1 MHALGTRDIFL
12 FNGFHLDHRG
22 LFRRDDH
29 GVLTPVAIGGRA
41 FELLHVLIDRHGE
54 IISKIEIMAA
64 VWPQTVVE
72 ESNLAFQ
79 IAALRRVLDR
89 RRTESSCI
97 QTVARRGYRF
107 AAAVTRFE
115 AEALE
120 GADREA
126 IYPGGATRWS
136 RLSIFVLPFA
146 NLSSDP
152 EQGYFAS
159 GITDD
164 LTTDLSQISEHFAIA
179 SGTAFTYDRE
189 LANPKQLGREVG
201 AHYVVQGSVRR
212 SGSRVRINVQLIDV
226 ETVGLMWAERFEI
239 ERRNLSAAQDE
250 IIGRLARA
258 LHFELL
264 KDGDR
269 RSRKARAVD
278 PNTHDLLIRAWAW
291 FYRPRS
297 TSSLQEAQRE
307 FDRALELE
315 PSSIE
320 ARIGLATALI
330 AVLLEG
336 WSACLLEDQAR
347 AEQLLAEAFACATNY
362 SVAHQAMAMLR
373 RSQNRLVEARIA
385 ADMAVALDRNN
396 TGALYELGLAYLY
409 LGQPRAGI
417 PHIER
422 AIALSS
428 RDPFVSDMYFGLGKC
443 HLLLG
448 RFDLAIELFYRTRAV
463 RPQFWDVYIWL
474 AAALGVN
481 GDLDRARAELNEAR
495 RLKPEVD
502 LVARWR
508 ACQPYIGVLSYWTLC
523 NETLNVGL
531 HRAGFPQG

>member
-1 MHALGTRDIFL
+1 M
-12 FNGFHLDHRG
+12 
-22 LFRRDDH
+22 
-29 GVLTPVAIGGRA
+29 
-41 FELLHVLIDRHGE
+41 
-54 IISKIEIMAA
+54 
-64 VWPQTVVE
+64 
-72 ESNLAFQ
+72 
-79 IAALRRVLDR
+79 
-89 RRTESSCI
+89 
-97 QTVARRGYRF
+97 
-107 AAAVTRFE
+107 
-115 AEALE
+115 
-120 GADREA
+120 
-126 IYPGGATRWS
+126 
-136 RLSIFVLPFA
+136 
-146 NLSSDP
+146 
-152 EQGYFAS
+152 
-159 GITDD
+159 
-164 LTTDLSQISEHFAIA
+164 
-179 SGTAFTYDRE
+179 
-189 LANPKQLGREVG
+189 
-201 AHYVVQGSVRR
+201 
-212 SGSRVRINVQLIDV
+212 NVQLIDV
-226 ETVGLMWAERFEI
+226 ETVALLWAERFEI

-269 RSRKARAVD
+269 RSRMTRALD

-297 TSSLQEAQRE
+297 TSSLQEAQRD

-336 WSACLLEDQAR
+336 WSACQLEDQAR
-347 AEQLLAEAFACATNY
+347 AEQLLAEAFARATNY

-373 RSQNRLVEARIA
+373 RSQNRLMEARIA

-502 LVARWR
+502 SVARWS
-508 ACQPYIGVLSYWTLC
+508 ACQPYIGVLSYWALC
-523 NETLNVGL
+523 KETLNVGL